1 MHAELIEEH
10 DLDKAVEILLLLRP
24 KYSSDQLR
32 EQIREQYLR
41 HQYQLIGVF
50 DDGAG
55 LVGVAGFIEGCKLAW
70 GRYLLIE
77 DFMVTPEWQQSGAG
91 GYLLQWLRHHGLQLG
106 CKELH
111 VNSSV
116 SRFAAHKF
124 YLQEGFR
131 ISSHHF
137 SLQLLADATAQ

>member
-1 MHAELIEEH
+1 MHVELIEEK
-10 DLDKAVEILLLLRP
+10 DLNKAVEILLLLRP
-24 KYSSDQLR
+24 KYSSEQLS
-32 EQIREQYLR
+32 EQIKEQQCR

-50 DDGAG
+50 DEEAG

-77 DFMVTPEWQQSGAG
+77 DLMVTPQWQQSGAG
-91 GYLLQWLRHHGLQLG
+91 GHLLKWLRHHGLQLG

-116 SRFAAHKF
+116 SRFSAHKF

-137 SLQLLADATAQ
+137 SLQLQADATAQ